1 MRHTWVKE
9 GLSLHLLEIKD
20 LKVSY
25 GGAKILHGIDL
36 YVEEKECVAVL
47 GPNGAGKTTLLRAI
61 SNLAPTDGDIIFSR
75 KDITKVESYQ
85 MAVLG
90 ILHCLENR
98 RLFPDFSVRDN
109 ILMGAYVRKDKEE
122 IKKDLDLC
130 YRIFPVLEERGKQLA
145 QTMSGGEQQMI
156 SIARAIMGRPK
167 LLMLDEPSLG
177 LAQLVKESIFEG
189 IEEIKNFGITILI
202 VEQDSVMAMGVADR
216 IYLIEGGKLTKSG
229 STDEMKRDPYVKK
242 AYLGIS

>member
-1 MRHTWVKE
+1 M
-9 GLSLHLLEIKD
+9 HLLEIKD

-25 GGAKILHGIDL
+25 GGAKILYGIDL
-36 YVEEKECVAVL
+36 HVDEKECVAVL
-47 GPNGAGKTTLLRAI
+47 GPNGAGKTTLLRAV
-61 SNLAPTDGDIIFSR
+61 SNLAPTDGGIIFKGEDIIN
-75 KDITKVESYQ
+75 VEPHK
-85 MAVLG
+85 MAVKG
-90 ILHCLENR
+90 IVHCLENR
-98 RLFPDFSVRDN
+98 RLFPDFSVREN

-122 IKKDLDLC
+122 IAKDLELC

-177 LAQLVKESIFEG
+177 LAQLVKENIFDG
-189 IEEIKNFGITILI
+189 IEEIKNFGITLLI

-216 IYLIEGGKLTKSG
+216 IYLIEGGRLTKTG
-229 STDEMKRDPYVKK
+229 TTDEMKNDPYVKQ

>member
-1 MRHTWVKE
+1 M
-9 GLSLHLLEIKD
+9 HLLEIND

-36 YVEEKECVAVL
+36 HVDEKECVAVL
-47 GPNGAGKTTLLRAI
+47 GPNGAGKTTLLRAV
-61 SNLAPTDGDIIFSR
+61 SNLAPAEGDIAFR
-75 KDITKVESYQ
+75 GKDIINVEPHK
-85 MAVLG
+85 MPVLG
-90 ILHCLENR
+90 IVHCLENR
-98 RLFPDFSVRDN
+98 RLFPDFSVREN

-122 IKKDLDLC
+122 TVKDLELC
-130 YRIFPVLEERGKQLA
+130 YRIFPVLEEREKQLA

-156 SIARAIMGRPK
+156 SIARAIMGRPS

-177 LAQLVKESIFEG
+177 LAQLVKENIFEG
-189 IEEIKNFGITILI
+189 IEEIKNLGITILI

-216 IYLIEGGKLTKSG
+216 IYLIEGGELTKTG
-229 STDEMKRDPYVKK
+229 TTDEMKKDPYVKR